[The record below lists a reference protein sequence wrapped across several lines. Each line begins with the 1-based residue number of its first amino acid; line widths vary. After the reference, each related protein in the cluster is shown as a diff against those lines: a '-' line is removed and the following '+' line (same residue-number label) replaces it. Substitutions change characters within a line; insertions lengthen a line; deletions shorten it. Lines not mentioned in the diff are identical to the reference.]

1 MTLLASRNATHVDFE
16 TVMAAIKKGDI
27 PIDRLITHRT
37 DLDDVLVDLPR
48 WTREKAGLIKAMVV
62 VT

>member
-1 MTLLASRNATHVDFE
+1 MTLLASRNATEVDFE
-16 TVMAAIKKGDI
+16 TVMAAIKKGDV

-37 DLDDVLVDLPR
+37 DLDDVVVDLPR
-48 WTREKAGLIKAMVV
+48 WAHEKAGLVKAIVV